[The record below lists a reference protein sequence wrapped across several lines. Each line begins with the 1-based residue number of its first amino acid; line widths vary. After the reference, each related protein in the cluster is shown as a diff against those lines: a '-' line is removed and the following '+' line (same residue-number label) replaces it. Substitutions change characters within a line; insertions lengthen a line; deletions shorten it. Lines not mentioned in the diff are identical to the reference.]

1 MGRHL
6 YPVASILLATLIF
19 LTGNG
24 LLGTVTPVR
33 AHLEGFSDL
42 AIGIMGSAYYAGFFS
57 GCFVGPR
64 LLLRVGHSRTF
75 AVAAGLAAA
84 TAIAQPLIVNEF
96 FWTMVRAT
104 IGFAA
109 ANLYMVIESWLND
122 RATNETRG
130 RIFSSYLTVN
140 FTGLIIGQALL
151 IAGGAQSFSLFNL
164 AAMFLALSLIPMGLT
179 RLPQPKPSPVPSLRP
194 LRLFRLA
201 PVGVMGCICV
211 GLANGA
217 VWTLAPV
224 YAQAHDLHQGLLA
237 AFMCALALGGA
248 LVQMPLGRLSDKM
261 DRRIVIVGVAFCAA
275 AAGVAL
281 ATFGGPNVPLTL
293 VLVTAFGMTAMPC
306 YGLAVAHTND
316 RLPRTAFVE
325 ASATLLL
332 VNSLASVA
340 GPILA
345 ALVTARAGT
354 QALFY
359 YTATIHMFFA
369 LFTLYRIR
377 KQEPALDAYREAFL
391 PMPQQ
396 ASPTALELDPRGP
409 EDEDRP
415 SVAPAP

>member
-1 MGRHL
+1 MGKHI
-6 YPVASILLATLIF
+6 YPVAAILLATLIF

-42 AIGIMGSAYYAGFFS
+42 AIGFMGSAYYAGFFA
-57 GCFVGPR
+57 GCFAGPR
-64 LLLRVGHSRTF
+64 LLARVGHSRTF

-84 TAIAQPLIVNEF
+84 TAVTQPLIVNEVV
-96 FWTMVRAT
+96 WTLIRAT
-104 IGFAA
+104 IGFSA

-140 FTGLIIGQALL
+140 YTGLIIGQALL
-151 IAGGAQSFSLFNL
+151 IAGGAKSFSLFNL
-164 AAMFLALSLIPMGLT
+164 SAVFYALCLIPMGLT
-179 RLPQPKPSPVPSLRP
+179 RLPQPAPTPVPKLRP
-194 LRLFRLA
+194 ARLFAVA
-201 PVGVMGCICV
+201 PVGVMGCIAV

-224 YAQAHDLHQGLLA
+224 YAQDHDFNRGLLA
-237 AFMCALALGGA
+237 AFMCAFALGGA
-248 LVQMPLGRLSDKM
+248 LVQVPVGRLSDHM
-261 DRRIVIVGVAFCAA
+261 DRRIVIVVVALLAA
-275 AAGVAL
+275 AAGL
-281 ATFGGPNVPLTL
+281 LLGYFGGTHVTRTL
-293 VLVTAFGMTAMPC
+293 VLVTIFGMTALPC

-316 RLPRTAFVE
+316 RLPRDAFVE

-340 GPILA
+340 GPVLA

-359 YTATIHMFFA
+359 YTATIHIAFA
-369 LFTLYRIR
+369 LYTLYRIR
-377 KQEPALDAYREAFL
+377 KMEPATDEHRDLFT

-396 ASPTALELDPRGP
+396 ASPTALELDPRSPETP
-409 EDEDRP
+409 EDA
-415 SVAPAP
+415 APA

>member
-1 MGRHL
+1 MGKHI
-6 YPVASILLATLIF
+6 YAVAAILLATLIF

-42 AIGIMGSAYYAGFFS
+42 AIGFMGSAYYAGFFI
-57 GCFVGPR
+57 GCFAGPR

-84 TAIAQPLIVNEF
+84 TAIAQPLIVNEVV
-96 FWTMVRAT
+96 WTLIRAG

-130 RIFSSYLTVN
+130 RIFASYLTIN
-140 FTGLIIGQALL
+140 YTGLIIGQGLL
-151 IAGGAQSFSLFNL
+151 IAGGARSFSLFNL
-164 AAMFLALSLIPMGLT
+164 SAIFYALCLIPMGLT
-179 RLPQPKPSPVPSLRP
+179 RLPQPKPAPIPRLRP
-194 LRLFRLA
+194 ARLFAVA
-201 PVGVMGCICV
+201 PVGVMGCIVV

-224 YAQAHDLHQGLLA
+224 YAQAHHLHQGLLA
-237 AFMCALALGGA
+237 AFMCAFALGGA
-248 LVQMPLGRLSDKM
+248 IVQVPVGRLSDHM
-261 DRRIVIVGVAFCAA
+261 DRRIVIVAVTLLAA
-275 AAGVAL
+275 AAGVSL
-281 ATFGGPNVPLTL
+281 GYFGGTSIGRTL
-293 VLVTAFGMTAMPC
+293 VLVTVFGMTALPC

-316 RLPRTAFVE
+316 RLPRDAFVE

-332 VNSLASVA
+332 VNSLASVV

-359 YTATIHMFFA
+359 YTAVIHLGFA
-369 LFTLYRIR
+369 LYVLYRIR
-377 KQEPALDAYREAFL
+377 KMEPAPDEYRDTFS

-396 ASPTALELDPRGP
+396 ASPVALELDPRSP
-409 EDEDRP
+409 ETEEA
-415 SVAPAP
+415 V

>member
-6 YPVASILLATLIF
+6 YPVAAILLATLVF

-33 AHLEGFSDL
+33 AHLDGFSDL
-42 AIGIMGSAYYAGFFS
+42 AIGIMGSAYYAGFFI
-57 GCFVGPR
+57 GCFAGPR

-84 TAIAQPLIVNEF
+84 TAIAQPLIVNEL

-140 FTGLIIGQALL
+140 YTGLIIGQALL

-164 AAMFLALSLIPMGLT
+164 SAMFYALCLIPMGLT
-179 RLPQPKPSPVPSLRP
+179 RLPQPRPTPVPSLRP
-194 LRLFRLA
+194 LRLFKVA

-224 YAQAHDLHQGLLA
+224 YAQAHDLNKGLIA

-248 LVQMPLGRLSDKM
+248 LVQMPLGRLSDRM
-261 DRRIVIVGVAFCAA
+261 DRRIVIVGTSLCAC

-281 ATFGGPNVPLTL
+281 GMFGGSSLTLTL
-293 VLVTAFGMTAMPC
+293 VLVTVFGMTALPV

-316 RLPRTAFVE
+316 RLPRESFVE

-345 ALVTARAGT
+345 ALATARAGT
-354 QALFY
+354 GALFY
-359 YTATIHMFFA
+359 YTAAIHAFLV

-377 KQEPALDAYREAFL
+377 KADPAADLYRDAFR

-396 ASPTALELDPRGP
+396 ASPSALDLDPRGP
-409 EDEDRP
+409 ESVDETP
-415 SVAPAP
+415 

>member
-1 MGRHL
+1 MGKQI
-6 YPVASILLATLIF
+6 YAVAAILLATLIF
-19 LTGNG
+19 LIGNG

-42 AIGIMGSAYYAGFFS
+42 AIGFMGSAYYAGFFI
-57 GCFVGPR
+57 GCFAGPR

-84 TAIAQPLIVNEF
+84 TAIAQPLIVNEVV
-96 FWTMVRAT
+96 WTLIRAG
-104 IGFAA
+104 IGFSA

-130 RIFSSYLTVN
+130 RIFASYLTIN
-140 FTGLIIGQALL
+140 YTGLIVGQGLL

-164 AAMFLALSLIPMGLT
+164 SAIFYALCLIPMGLT
-179 RLPQPKPSPVPSLRP
+179 RLPQPSPAPIPRLRP
-194 LRLFRLA
+194 ARLFAVA
-201 PVGVMGCICV
+201 PVGVMGCIVV

-224 YAQAHDLHQGLLA
+224 YAQANNLHQGLLA
-237 AFMCALALGGA
+237 AFMCAFALGGA
-248 LVQMPLGRLSDKM
+248 IVQVPVGRLSDRM
-261 DRRIVIVGVAFCAA
+261 DRRIVIVAVTLLAA
-275 AAGVAL
+275 ASGVSL
-281 ATFGGPNVPLTL
+281 GYFGGHNIARTL
-293 VLVTAFGMTAMPC
+293 VLVTIFGMTALPC

-316 RLPRTAFVE
+316 RLPRDAFVE

-345 ALVTARAGT
+345 ALVTARAGM

-359 YTATIHMFFA
+359 YTAVIHAAFA
-369 LFTLYRIR
+369 LYTLYRIR
-377 KQEPALDAYREAFL
+377 KMEPAPDEYRDTFS

-396 ASPTALELDPRGP
+396 ASPVALELDPRSP
-409 EDEDRP
+409 ETEET
-415 SVAPAP
+415 V

>member
-1 MGRHL
+1 MGKHI
-6 YPVASILLATLIF
+6 YAVAAILLATLIF

-42 AIGIMGSAYYAGFFS
+42 AIGFMGSAYYAGFFI

-84 TAIAQPLIVNEF
+84 TAIAQPLIVNEAV
-96 FWTMVRAT
+96 WTVIRAG
-104 IGFAA
+104 IGFSA

-130 RIFSSYLTVN
+130 RIFASYLTVN
-140 FTGLIIGQALL
+140 YTGLIIGQALL

-164 AAMFLALSLIPMGLT
+164 SAIFYALCLIPMGLT
-179 RLPQPKPSPVPSLRP
+179 RLPQPRPAPIPQLRP
-194 LRLFRLA
+194 MRLFAVA
-201 PVGVMGCICV
+201 PVGVMGCIVV

-224 YAQAHDLHQGLLA
+224 YAQAHHLHQGLLA
-237 AFMCALALGGA
+237 AFMCAFALGGA
-248 LVQMPLGRLSDKM
+248 IVQVPVGRLSDRM
-261 DRRIVIVGVAFCAA
+261 DRRIVIAAVALLAA
-275 AAGVAL
+275 AAGVSL
-281 ATFGGPNVPLTL
+281 GYFGGTNVARTL
-293 VLVTAFGMTAMPC
+293 ILVTVFGMTALPC

-316 RLPRTAFVE
+316 RLPRDAFVE
-325 ASATLLL
+325 ASASLLL

-354 QALFY
+354 
-359 YTATIHMFFA
+359 
-369 LFTLYRIR
+369 
-377 KQEPALDAYREAFL
+377 
-391 PMPQQ
+391 
-396 ASPTALELDPRGP
+396 
-409 EDEDRP
+409 
-415 SVAPAP
+415 

>member
-1 MGRHL
+1 MGKHL
-6 YPVASILLATLIF
+6 YPVAAILLATFIF

-42 AIGIMGSAYYAGFFS
+42 AIGFMGSAYYAGFFI

-96 FWTMVRAT
+96 VWTLIRAG
-104 IGFAA
+104 IGFSA

-130 RIFSSYLTVN
+130 RIFASYLTVN
-140 FTGLIIGQALL
+140 YTGLIVGQALL
-151 IAGGAQSFSLFNL
+151 IAGGAKSFSLFNL
-164 AAMFLALSLIPMGLT
+164 SAIFYALCLIPMGLT
-179 RLPQPKPSPVPSLRP
+179 RLPQPKPAPIPKLRP
-194 LRLFRLA
+194 GRLFAVA
-201 PVGVMGCICV
+201 PVGVMGCIVV

-224 YAQAHDLHQGLLA
+224 YAQAHNLHQGLLA
-237 AFMCALALGGA
+237 AFMCAFALGGA
-248 LVQMPLGRLSDKM
+248 IVQVPVGRLSDHM
-261 DRRIVIVGVAFCAA
+261 DRRIVLVVATLLAA
-275 AAGVAL
+275 ASGVAL
-281 ATFGGPNVPLTL
+281 GYFGGNDVTRNL
-293 VLVTAFGMTAMPC
+293 VLVTIFGITALPC
-306 YGLAVAHTND
+306 YGLSVAHTND
-316 RLPRTAFVE
+316 RLPREAFVE

-345 ALVTARAGT
+345 ALVTARMGT

-359 YTATIHMFFA
+359 YTAVIHGAFA
-369 LFTLYRIR
+369 IYTLNRIR
-377 KQEPALDAYREAFL
+377 KVEPATDMYRDTFS

-396 ASPTALELDPRGP
+396 ASPVALELDPRSP
-409 EDEDRP
+409 EAGET
-415 SVAPAP
+415 V

>member
-1 MGRHL
+1 MGKHL
-6 YPVASILLATLIF
+6 YPVAAILLATFIF

-42 AIGIMGSAYYAGFFS
+42 AIGFMGSAYYAGFFI

-84 TAIAQPLIVNEF
+84 TAIAQPLIVNEV
-96 FWTMVRAT
+96 FWTLIRAG
-104 IGFAA
+104 IGFSA

-130 RIFSSYLTVN
+130 RIFASYLTVN
-140 FTGLIIGQALL
+140 YTGLIVGQALL
-151 IAGGAQSFSLFNL
+151 IAGGAKSFSLFNL
-164 AAMFLALSLIPMGLT
+164 SAIFYALCLIPMGLT
-179 RLPQPKPSPVPSLRP
+179 RLPQPKPAPIPKLRP
-194 LRLFRLA
+194 GRLFAVA
-201 PVGVMGCICV
+201 PVGVMGCIVV

-224 YAQAHDLHQGLLA
+224 YAQAHNLHQGLLA
-237 AFMCALALGGA
+237 AFMCAFALGGA
-248 LVQMPLGRLSDKM
+248 IVQVPVGRISDHM
-261 DRRIVIVGVAFCAA
+261 DRRIVLVIVALLAA
-275 AAGVAL
+275 ASGVAL
-281 ATFGGPNVPLTL
+281 AYLGGRDVTRNLI
-293 VLVTAFGMTAMPC
+293 LVTIFGMTALPC
-306 YGLAVAHTND
+306 YGLSVAHTND
-316 RLPRTAFVE
+316 RLPRETFVE

-332 VNSLASVA
+332 VNSLASVL

-345 ALVTARAGT
+345 ALVTDRVGT

-359 YTATIHMFFA
+359 YTATIHVAFA
-369 LFTLYRIR
+369 LYTLYRIR
-377 KQEPALDAYREAFL
+377 KMEPAADIYRDTFS

-396 ASPTALELDPRGP
+396 ASPAALELDPRSP
-409 EDEDRP
+409 ESEE
-415 SVAPAP
+415 AA

>member
-1 MGRHL
+1 MGKHL
-6 YPVASILLATLIF
+6 YPIVAILLATFIF

-42 AIGIMGSAYYAGFFS
+42 AIGFMGSAYYAGFLI

-75 AVAAGLAAA
+75 AVASGLAAA

-96 FWTMVRAT
+96 VWTLIRAG
-104 IGFAA
+104 IGFSA

-130 RIFSSYLTVN
+130 RIFASYLTVN
-140 FTGLIIGQALL
+140 YTGLIVGQALL
-151 IAGGAQSFSLFNL
+151 IAGGAKSFSLFNL
-164 AAMFLALSLIPMGLT
+164 SAIFYALCLIPMGLT
-179 RLPQPKPSPVPSLRP
+179 RLPQPKPAPIPTLRP
-194 LRLFRLA
+194 GRLFSVA
-201 PVGVMGCICV
+201 PVGVMGCIVV

-224 YAQAHDLHQGLLA
+224 YAQAHHMHQGLLA
-237 AFMCALALGGA
+237 AFMCAFALGGA
-248 LVQMPLGRLSDKM
+248 IVQVPVGRLSDRM
-261 DRRIVIVGVAFCAA
+261 DRRIVIVAVTLLAA
-275 AAGVAL
+275 AAGASL
-281 ATFGGPNVPLTL
+281 AYFGGTNIARTL
-293 VLVTAFGMTAMPC
+293 ILVTLFGMTALPC

-316 RLPRTAFVE
+316 RLPRDAFVE

-332 VNSLASVA
+332 VNSLASVV

-345 ALVTARAGT
+345 ALVTARVGT

-359 YTATIHMFFA
+359 YTAVIHTGFA
-369 LFTLYRIR
+369 LYTLYRIR
-377 KQEPALDAYREAFL
+377 KAEPAPDEYRDTFS

-396 ASPTALELDPRGP
+396 ASPVALELDPRSP
-409 EDEDRP
+409 ETEEA
-415 SVAPAP
+415 V